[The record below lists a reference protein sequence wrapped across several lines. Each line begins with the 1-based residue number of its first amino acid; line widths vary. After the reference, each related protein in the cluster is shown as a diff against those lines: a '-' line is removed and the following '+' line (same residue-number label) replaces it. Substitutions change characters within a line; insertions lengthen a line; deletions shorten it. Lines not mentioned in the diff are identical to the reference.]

1 MAEVLL
7 VGKDWTTRALLRAQ
21 LIEEG
26 VDVEAHDGVVSA
38 LESLEGNSALPV
50 LVIADLS
57 ASDNPSRDADQ
68 LATWAKDISIWVI
81 ASPSVIVEKGLKGRG
96 FQMILFRPVDM
107 NELVRQVRER
117 FGESGRAPTA

>member
-1 MAEVLL
+1 MPEVLL
-7 VGKDWTTRALLRAQ
+7 AGKDWTTRALLRAQ

-26 VDVEAHDGVVSA
+26 VDVEAHDGVASA
-38 LESLEGNSALPV
+38 IESLEANPALPV

-57 ASDNPSRDADQ
+57 ASDDPSRDADQ
-68 LATWAKDISIWVI
+68 LARWAKDISIWVI

-96 FQMILFRPVDM
+96 FEMALFRPVDM

-117 FGESGRAPTA
+117 LGQ